1 MDSRIGQLNSGK
13 YYAYIN
19 GYNQEPLFGSLVEVE
34 AALGIKTANKTEIE
48 TSALL
53 TYTVTLRYE
62 YPAWD
67 EVNGINYSGIEAK
80 CKSDAIKTA
89 RKKAETCGH
98 CQKGKGRYWFAAE
111 IEH

>member
-1 MDSRIGQLNSGK
+1 MDSRIGQLNGGK

-19 GYNQEPLFGSLVEVE
+19 GYDQEPLFGSLAEVE
-34 AALGIKTANKTEIE
+34 AALGIQASIKTEIV
-48 TSALL
+48 TSTLL

-80 CKSDAIKTA
+80 CKSDAIKAA
-89 RKKAETCGH
+89 RKKAETYGH
-98 CQKGKGRYWFAAE
+98 CQTGKGRYWFTAE
-111 IEH
+111 VEH